1 MQTLLVSVARGSIAP
16 GESTDGASIA
26 FTRSRR
32 KGNPMTDAEKRR
44 TPWFIWP
51 FCALWRLLAFILN
64 ATGRLVL
71 AALGIALM
79 VAGWVITLTVVGAPL
94 GVPLA
99 ILGFLLL
106 LRALF

>member
-1 MQTLLVSVARGSIAP
+1 
-16 GESTDGASIA
+16 
-26 FTRSRR
+26 
-32 KGNPMTDAEKRR
+32 MTDTEERR
-44 TPWFIWP
+44 IPWFLWP
-51 FCALWRLLAFILN
+51 FYALWRLLTFIVN

-71 AALGIALM
+71 AVLGIALM
-79 VAGWVITLTVVGAPL
+79 VVGWVITLTVVGAPL